1 MFAHFTPA
9 ILASAVFS
17 AISMGAIAGT
27 PTQDVRDEY
36 QRLTALTVPADDLV
50 PNCSSSESPSCLK
63 EFVDKADARL
73 NLLYQGLLRQLNVES
88 EVKQALIESER
99 KWIAF
104 RDANCRIYSAY
115 YRETLHDYMVQSC
128 LFDLTKQRAE
138 SLRKFARADRAFKY
152 LGIGE

>member
-1 MFAHFTPA
+1 MFAHFTLA

-27 PTQDVRDEY
+27 PSEDVRDEY
-36 QRLTALTVPADDLV
+36 QRLTAFAVAADDLV
-50 PNCSSSESPSCLK
+50 PNCSSSESSSCLK
-63 EFVDKADARL
+63 VFVDKADARL
-73 NLLYQGLLRQLNVES
+73 NLLYQGFLRQLNADP

-115 YRETLHDYMVQSC
+115 YRGTLHDYMVQSR
-128 LFDLTKQRAE
+128 LFDLTKRRAE
-138 SLRKFARADRAFKY
+138 DLRKFARADRAFKY
-152 LGIGE
+152 I